1 MFELANEISG
11 INKKTLP
18 SELLPLNTIQLSRG
32 LLNYTVL
39 QSRLNWIFPYWAEKQ
54 YNHQSL
60 SFIPRSHLSLSMN
73 VTERNWTAV
82 GNPECD
88 TEPIVDPRG
97 LVTPFKDG
105 WSIDTWMQINNDIIL
120 PSKNNYTTQT
130 LINNLPIV
138 ETKTRV
144 GNNSL
149 VSHVYTLKKN
159 LYIKTE
165 INTEID
171 NGAAIIFSIRPFNP
185 EGVSIINNIVFD
197 SPANSF
203 LINNKDYVVFN
214 KKPSFVYC
222 STFEESDSYHALAK
236 EKSKFASS
244 CEYGMASA
252 VAVFKCSE
260 RENSVLCTYN
270 LNSTKIPFEF
280 HSSSE
285 TESYWDDLLQ
295 KCVKIDTPDD
305 KINSLFNFSA
315 ATLLMLLDNDS
326 ITPGPFTYHQFWIR
340 DAVFMLNALDKLGYS
355 ELTLPVI
362 NSFKNFQNRKGYFR
376 SQQGE
381 WDSNGQVLWCIYR
394 HAIITTNY
402 KLFESFFNSLLKG
415 VHWIDKSRLHNK
427 KFAGKPYYGLL
438 PAGISAEHL
447 GLVDYY
453 YWDNF

>member
-1 MFELANEISG
+1 
-11 INKKTLP
+11 
-18 SELLPLNTIQLSRG
+18 
-32 LLNYTVL
+32 
-39 QSRLNWIFPYWAEKQ
+39 
-54 YNHQSL
+54 
-60 SFIPRSHLSLSMN
+60 
-73 VTERNWTAV
+73 
-82 GNPECD
+82 
-88 TEPIVDPRG
+88 
-97 LVTPFKDG
+97 
-105 WSIDTWMQINNDIIL
+105 MQINNDIIL

-394 HAIITTNY
+394 H
-402 KLFESFFNSLLKG
+402 SF
-415 VHWIDKSRLHNK
+415 I
-427 KFAGKPYYGLL
+427 
-438 PAGISAEHL
+438 
-447 GLVDYY
+447 LV
-453 YWDNF
+453 